1 MQPIGMSRNR
11 FTMILAKFSPW
22 KKQEELLRRVTAEG
36 RISLQNYDDLSKDMQ
51 QLADNNHF
59 SKNLRYE
66 KKI

>member
-1 MQPIGMSRNR
+1 
-11 FTMILAKFSPW
+11 MILAKFSPW

-51 QLADNNHF
+51 QLADKNHF